1 MRESNTIDYES
12 KIANFMTM
20 TETGDPDIAT
30 QYLNEANW
38 DETIAVNNFYK
49 RINSN
54 INKNSNQNN
63 NNNKASNSNN
73 QGFFGSIFNFFGCC
87 FRREDLDL
95 EEENKTFQFL
105 PNKVENFDKFNILV
119 KKNIGIIILYNGSNV
134 QFLNTFINQICR
146 NSMLVNLLKQ
156 NFIIY
161 PLLSS
166 TKEGYN
172 IEKIITD
179 RKLVCPAFIF
189 FYNNIN
195 NNPLNKNNIINILE
209 SESITLDTFNKTLI
223 NSLEKINKTNNIP
236 KRTISSEKY
245 NILSDAEILEKQK
258 KEMESLERQEQIK
271 EEELKKEKLNEEKKI
286 KEIEKKANEAKTKI
300 VAEPSEDNPNCTT
313 ICFRYPDGEKRQDR
327 RFLKTN
333 TIQNLYDY
341 VTSLGKEIY
350 TEEDNHSFSLYQP
363 FPPKKYDNMNNT
375 LEEEGLFPN
384 AVIQIREE

>member
-1 MRESNTIDYES
+1 
-12 KIANFMTM
+12 
-20 TETGDPDIAT
+20 
-30 QYLNEANW
+30 
-38 DETIAVNNFYK
+38 
-49 RINSN
+49 
-54 INKNSNQNN
+54 
-63 NNNKASNSNN
+63 
-73 QGFFGSIFNFFGCC
+73 
-87 FRREDLDL
+87 
-95 EEENKTFQFL
+95 
-105 PNKVENFDKFNILV
+105 
-119 KKNIGIIILYNGSNV
+119 
-134 QFLNTFINQICR
+134 
-146 NSMLVNLLKQ
+146 MLVNLLKQ

-300 VAEPSEDNPNCTT
+300 VDEPSEDNPNCTT
-313 ICFRYPDGEKRQDR
+313 ICFRYPDGEKRKDR
-327 RFLKTN
+327 RFLKTD

-341 VTSLGKEIY
+341 ITSLGKEIY
-350 TEEDNHSFSLYQP
+350 TEEDYHSFSLYQP
-363 FPPKKYDNMNNT
+363 FPPKKYDNMKNT